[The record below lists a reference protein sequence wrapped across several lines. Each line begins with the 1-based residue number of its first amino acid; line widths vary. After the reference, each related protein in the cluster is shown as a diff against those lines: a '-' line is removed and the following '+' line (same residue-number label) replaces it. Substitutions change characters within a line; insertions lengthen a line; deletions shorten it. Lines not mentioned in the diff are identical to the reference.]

1 MEEKFEE
8 GVARGMDLGREEGYT
23 VAKQGFDGI
32 VKALKDREQLEKVST
47 SDFGTQ
53 TDSPHT
59 TTTTSHLDASAQA
72 SEESEPPPSPSQ
84 PQKKS
89 TAPLDWAEDANTL
102 PIIPPSP
109 SLRQPRD
116 LLVLRS
122 SSSSPFSSLQRRLK
136 NRTKKTQQSHCRHSH
151 FYSNSSYSSHHVSFK
166 PLQSYSHTKKYS
178 QLNWECDPCLSDLSR
193 SLKALGWIRA
203 S

>member
-8 GVARGMDLGREEGYT
+8 GVARGMNLGREEGYT

-32 VKALKDREQLEKVST
+32 VKALKDREQSEKVST

-53 TDSPHT
+53 TDSSHT

-102 PIIPPSP
+102 LIIPPSP
-109 SLRQPRD
+109 SPRQPHD
-116 LLVLRS
+116 LSVLRS
-122 SSSSPFSSLQRRLK
+122 SSHLRFHLF
-136 NRTKKTQQSHCRHSH
+136 N
-151 FYSNSSYSSHHVSFK
+151 V
-166 PLQSYSHTKKYS
+166 
-178 QLNWECDPCLSDLSR
+178 
-193 SLKALGWIRA
+193 A
-203 S
+203 